1 MSELRALKYELKALK
16 YEPKAL
22 KHELKPPKCG
32 RQIESNMEAN
42 EVRWVVIVDCVGFSF
57 RSLRCY

>member
-22 KHELKPPKCG
+22 KHELKALKCG
-32 RQIESNMEAN
+32 RQIESET
-42 EVRWVVIVDCVGFSF
+42 WKQTKCDG
-57 RSLRCY
+57 